1 VTSISY
7 KLRSLDMKKGN
18 LYSYLSESEI
28 NWLIEEAL
36 KLNRCDVALVIASI
50 VKDAYYEEL
59 LE

>member
-1 VTSISY
+1 
-7 KLRSLDMKKGN
+7 MKKGN